1 MNAWDTMET
10 PYTSLLL
17 GGVLPAHCSPTL
29 PILADVSSYFGTC
42 IPSPLAAL
50 STALGTLSIVS
61 WLFAQMPQIFKN
73 YHIKSTA
80 GLSIFFLAEWLLGD
94 LTNLLGA
101 VFTRQATWQ
110 VIIASYYVFVD
121 VCLVVQYFWYTHCT
135 KWIYAESL
143 HSSGSSD
150 IDDSDSA
157 MINGLSPIN
166 TSFGEDSPFF
176 EGEEDGPQ
184 KSVTPRNMDVPSFSQ
199 VNYGEKNGTPTR
211 SIADKLGSS
220 WMVGASPRTLMYT
233 ATLSSLASNVAAAPI
248 SFPADHYQH
257 GMHLLRVETSLEIA
271 GTILAWS
278 STFLYLGSRL
288 PQLYKN
294 WKRQSTA
301 GLSPLLFAAAFCG
314 NMFYSTSLIANP
326 NAWNNYGP
334 HGHHGWVDGAGSQR
348 WAWVARAAPFFL
360 GSAGCLSMDALMGVQ
375 FVIYGEREARIV
387 KVRDSDGYS
396 HWERVNGWM
405 RGWIPSM
412 AGKDKVV
419 DLAQSQRLLNDST
432 HLTRR
437 QSNLDYGTVTM

>member
-1 MNAWDTMET
+1 MD
-10 PYTSLLL
+10 PTSLSFA
-17 GGVLPAHCSPTL
+17 GGLPAHCAPTSS
-29 PILADVSSYFGTC
+29 ILTDVSSYFGTC
-42 IPSPLAAL
+42 IPTPLAAL
-50 STALGTLSIVS
+50 STLLGTLSIVS

-73 YHIKSTA
+73 YQIKSTA

-101 VFTRQATWQ
+101 LFLKQATWQ
-110 VIIASYYVFVD
+110 IIIASYYVFVD
-121 VCLVVQYFWYTHCT
+121 VCLVVQYFWYTHFA

-143 HSSGSSD
+143 HSSGSSE
-150 IDDSDSA
+150 IDDTDSA

-166 TSFGEDSPFF
+166 TTFGEDSPFF
-176 EGEEDGPQ
+176 EPADDGAQ
-184 KSVTPRNMDVPSFSQ
+184 KSDNPRNMDIPNFSQ
-199 VNYGEKNGTPTR
+199 VNYGEKKGTPIRTM
-211 SIADKLGSS
+211 SDKFGSS
-220 WMVGASPRTLMYT
+220 WMTSASPRTLIYT
-233 ATLSSLASNVAAAPI
+233 ATLSSLASNVVAAPL
-248 SFPADHYQH
+248 PPLAEGH
-257 GMHLLRVETSLEIA
+257 GPGVHFFRVDTPLHVA

-294 WKRQSTA
+294 WRRQSTA

-314 NMFYSTSLIANP
+314 NLFYSTSLITNP
-326 NAWNNYGP
+326 NAWANYKSY
-334 HGHHGWVDGAGSQR
+334 GHHGWVDGEGSQR
-348 WAWVARAAPFFL
+348 WEWVGRAAPFFL

-375 FVIYGEREARIV
+375 FVIYGEKEARII

-419 DLAQSQRLLNDST
+419 DLAQSQRLLSEST